1 MTRRRHTAESKKKAA
16 RMMIIGA
23 TLVAKVAELLG
34 VRSQVLLR
42 WKQVHLDSWKFT
54 MSAVAPSPE

>member
-1 MTRRRHTAESKKKAA
+1 
-16 RMMIIGA
+16 MMIIGA

-34 VRSQVLLR
+34 VRSQVLHR
-42 WKQVHLDSWKFT
+42 WKQEHLDSWKFT